1 MRLALSTD
9 PTESGRT
16 AALAIDALGRM
27 HRAAAAISSTL
38 TQLLA
43 DASDDLPDLISVHTD
58 LGDDHR
64 GPRIMLQAHDVDG
77 ARAWAAYLQI
87 TLTASDLPFVSRAGG
102 TRTVKGS
109 IERYERDGVSI
120 SLAGFSFFYT
130 AAEWAALLAETPA
143 DNEAAAEVTA

>member
-1 MRLALSTD
+1 
-9 PTESGRT
+9 
-16 AALAIDALGRM
+16 M
-27 HRAAAAISSTL
+27 HRDAAAISSAL

-43 DASDDLPDLISVHTD
+43 EAGDLPALVSVHTG

-87 TLTASDLPFVSRAGG
+87 TLTTSDLPFVGRDGG

-120 SLAGFSFFYT
+120 SLAGVSLLYT
-130 AAEWAALLAETPA
+130 ASEWAGLMAETPA
-143 DNEAAAEVTA
+143 DEAGAEVTA

>member
-27 HRAAAAISSTL
+27 HRNAAAISSVV

-43 DASDDLPDLISVHTD
+43 DAGDDLPALIAVRVEIRPD
-58 LGDDHR
+58 VDGPGVALLAADH
-64 GPRIMLQAHDVDG
+64 DG

-87 TLTASDLPFVSRAGG
+87 TLTPSDLPFVSRDGG
-102 TRTVKGS
+102 TRTVTGFT
-109 IERYERDGVSI
+109 ERDGVRI
-120 SLAGFSFFYT
+120 SLAGSGFFYT
-130 AAEWAALLAETPA
+130 ADEWAALLAETPTDDA
-143 DNEAAAEVTA
+143 AAAEVTA